1 MLLVKTVRSR
11 RGGGGGGGGKKGR
24 KGGGGSATAQTRG
37 QGQTDGELATAAL
50 TFLGKGLFFLHLCLT
65 FLGKGLISFFHV
77 SPFCV
82 RG

>member
-11 RGGGGGGGGKKGR
+11 RGGGGGGGKKGR
-24 KGGGGSATAQTRG
+24 KGGGGSAAAQTRG

-50 TFLGKGLFFLHLCLT
+50 TFLGKWLFSLFL
-65 FLGKGLISFFHV
+65 V
-77 SPFCV
+77 SPSWV